1 MRIRIDKK
9 IRSSKMNAHKI
20 IKLHETLYIFLSN
33 RISHIFTVI
42 NMPGYLGDKE
52 TMVVH
57 HLANMKKQCNV
68 YAIKISLKQYFTPDT
83 IENAQ
88 KSGFRSCQYC
98 N

>member
-1 MRIRIDKK
+1 MD
-9 IRSSKMNAHKI
+9 SKDNCN
-20 IKLHETLYIFLSN
+20 YILLSN
-33 RISHIFTVI
+33 SLLSHLSS
-42 NMPGYLGDKE
+42 MPGYLGDKE

-57 HLANMKKQCNV
+57 HLANMKKQCNI

-88 KSGFRSCQYC
+88 KSGFSSCQYC